1 MDIVYVMLSV
11 SYLLFNIVR
20 YCHFVTFPLIHKSKE
35 IQRDEVHVLRLV
47 NCVHLGC
54 GQCDAEGLII
64 LPFKKKT
71 VVNVRTKILLLNP
84 SLLERL
90 FHHRNFHHGR
100 IPMSPKLPP
109 GERSWHQPP
118 NQHGTVCLL
127 YLPVHGLLLR

>member
-1 MDIVYVMLSV
+1 MTLSV

-71 VVNVRTKILLLNP
+71 DCVGFTYFRQK
-84 SLLERL
+84 
-90 FHHRNFHHGR
+90 
-100 IPMSPKLPP
+100 K
-109 GERSWHQPP
+109 
-118 NQHGTVCLL
+118 
-127 YLPVHGLLLR
+127 

>member
-1 MDIVYVMLSV
+1 MMLSV

-64 LPFKKKT
+64 LPFKDRKS
-71 VVNVRTKILLLNP
+71 VV
-84 SLLERL
+84 
-90 FHHRNFHHGR
+90 
-100 IPMSPKLPP
+100 
-109 GERSWHQPP
+109 
-118 NQHGTVCLL
+118 
-127 YLPVHGLLLR
+127 